1 MMARIICI
9 PVTVSGEV
17 EPRWGKAPRVALATV
32 EGHQIADWTE
42 EDVHWDTLHD
52 EGGEGKH
59 HARIARFLMD
69 HHVTDV
75 AANHMGPGMERMLGS
90 MRLKVYL
97 GVEGNA
103 RAVVERLAKEA

>member
-1 MMARIICI
+1 MARIICI
-9 PVTVSGEV
+9 PVTLDGEV

-32 EGHQIADWTE
+32 ENQTVTGWEE

-75 AANHMGPGMERMLGS
+75 AASHMGQGMDRMLGS
-90 MRLKVYL
+90 MRLNVHL
-97 GVEGNA
+97 GVEGDA
-103 RAVVERLAKEA
+103 HAVVERLAKES